1 MLHVSGKNISCCACC
16 DASVKSTN
24 YTKASV
30 LSVTGT
36 SGKSSSMATKKGLLW
51 VLFHVLVLMS
61 FILKFSYSSCLVHA
75 SLVALPLVPLFIV
88 SCSHWLLSCHVIIS
102 SVCSLVGS
110 CHVSCLVY
118 YK

>member
-1 MLHVSGKNISCCACC
+1 M
-16 DASVKSTN
+16 KSTN

-88 SCSHWLLSCHVIIS
+88 SCSHWLMSCHVIIS